1 QNNIDSLQISKEK
14 TTFNFKEDNLCW
26 WIPGDWDS
34 YEHLYTKSKISE
46 INATSKRNHPN
57 LISSYIPY
65 NAVNTPV
72 TMKTPK
78 GYYLSLHEAALYNY
92 PGMTLKVDTNKL
104 SMTSELVGCRDKKIK
119 AKVKLPFKTPW
130 RTIQV
135 AKKPENLITS
145 DLILNLN
152 EPNKLKNIDWIK
164 PMKYVG
170 IWWQMHVGAWSWDFG
185 TGKHGATTEN
195 TKKYIDFASN
205 NNIQGIL
212 VEGWNKDWKKW
223 YSGIDREK
231 IFSFTEPYP
240 DYDLEEIINY
250 AKKKGVELIV
260 HHETASAPRAYE
272 KQMNE
277 AYKMMK
283 KNDLHY
289 IKTGYVGNIIPQGEH
304 HHGQWMVNHY
314 NKVIQTVAKYN
325 IAVDIHE
332 PIKQTG
338 IRRTY
343 PNLLSEEGVRGQ
355 EFNAWSEDG
364 GNPPEHI
371 SNVVFTRML
380 AGPIDYTPGIFN
392 LKMEPYKKERRI
404 NTTLAHQLALYVV
417 IYSPIQMVPDFIESY
432 ENNSAFEFIK
442 AVPTDWDTT
451 LVLNGEIGDYVTI
464 ARKQKGSENWFVGTI
479 SDEHPREIN
488 INFNFLKNRQN
499 YTAIIY
505 KDTKNSN
512 WKSNP
517 DDYQIDTLEINRKNN
532 VKLYL

>member
-1 QNNIDSLQISKEK
+1 MRNIYFFLIFIFLFYSCKNKDKNIYTTSPNGLVAINFNIKNSIPIFNLSANQDTVITDSELGFECSELDLENKPIKIDSISHISIDENWKLPWGEKVNVKNKFNETKVYLSIGESAKFRYSLQFRAYDDGVAFRYIFPEQNNIDSLQISKEK

-78 GYYLSLHEAALYNY
+78 GYYLSFHEAALYNY

-104 SMTSELVGCRDKKIK
+104 SMTSELVGGRDKKIK

-170 IWWQMHVGAWSWDFG
+170 IWWQMHVGAWSWDYG

-231 IFSFTEPYP
+231 IFSFIKPYP

-272 KQMNE
+272 NQMIK
-277 AYKMMK
+277 AYEMMN
-283 KNDLHY
+283 KNGLHY
-289 IKTGYVGNIIPQGEH
+289 IKTGYVGNIIPKGEH

-314 NKVIQTVAKYN
+314 NKVIQTAAKYN

-343 PNLLSEEGVRGQ
+343 PNL
-355 EFNAWSEDG
+355 
-364 GNPPEHI
+364 
-371 SNVVFTRML
+371 
-380 AGPIDYTPGIFN
+380 
-392 LKMEPYKKERRI
+392 
-404 NTTLAHQLALYVV
+404 
-417 IYSPIQMVPDFIESY
+417 
-432 ENNSAFEFIK
+432 
-442 AVPTDWDTT
+442 
-451 LVLNGEIGDYVTI
+451 
-464 ARKQKGSENWFVGTI
+464 
-479 SDEHPREIN
+479 
-488 INFNFLKNRQN
+488 
-499 YTAIIY
+499 
-505 KDTKNSN
+505 
-512 WKSNP
+512 
-517 DDYQIDTLEINRKNN
+517 
-532 VKLYL
+532 